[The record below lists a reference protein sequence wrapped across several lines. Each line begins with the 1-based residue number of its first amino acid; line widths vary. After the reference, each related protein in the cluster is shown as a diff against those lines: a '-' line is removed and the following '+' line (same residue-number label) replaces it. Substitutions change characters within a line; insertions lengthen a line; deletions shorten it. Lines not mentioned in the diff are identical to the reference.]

1 MPKPKK
7 PVRVGVAAHLGTNAR
22 GTSQRAAPVQ
32 NLGKMGKEDRAEAL
46 KEQTAQLIQSL
57 GLDSIKFLGDDDVV
71 DRKKRVLRAL
81 VTSLN
86 VVSSAC
92 AKSGVSRARFYI
104 YVRDDPEFA
113 RITKELDEYTLDFV
127 EQRLYGLIQTG
138 DTAATIFF
146 LKTRGKARGYVERQ
160 ELTGPNGAPLSMLHM
175 TMNDVK
181 AELPK
186 QALADIYGALVAAGG
201 QGGRE
206 SPATFFAKGRG
217 AVDVKSNGK
226 AKTKNE
232 PPRATTARK

>member
-1 MPKPKK
+1 MTEDERIRIIADE
-7 PVRVGVAAHLGTNAR
+7 VRSGSSYADAVALADRWAERQAKDAGERAARLAAILGLTDEAAAAKVAESVAALAAR
-22 GTSQRAAPVQ
+22 YPGPKAFATFAGA
-32 NLGKMGKEDRAEAL
+32 
-46 KEQTAQLIQSL
+46 
-57 GLDSIKFLGDDDVV
+57 
-71 DRKKRVLRAL
+71 
-81 VTSLN
+81 
-86 VVSSAC
+86 
-92 AKSGVSRARFYI
+92 YI